1 MIPSDAEHAILA
13 PSDAD
18 TWVVCAAKPLMVRNL
33 LVKLPENPDH
43 VLAAKDGTASHW
55 AMAEIAAG
63 RMVAEGQITDD
74 GHILTQEMIDGAQL
88 LVDDVLTLLPHIPRP
103 EWHVEQRVNMA
114 RRIHAANW
122 GTPDLWVYD
131 PTTRTIYLWDYKFG
145 YGIVEVFENWQLV
158 DYLAGILE
166 ELERLYGQHLDDR
179 QIKVVFT
186 IVQPRAFH
194 PAGPVRR
201 WHVSSAA
208 NLRGMH
214 NRLEMAADDAMSGFA
229 KATPNPNCMHCE
241 ARHVCQ
247 ALQQDAYRSAQISLQ
262 GVPLLLS
269 PEATGLELTVLT
281 EAAKRLE
288 ARING
293 LMVQGEA
300 MAREGKT
307 VPGWRLDKKPSREQW
322 TDQKLAAG
330 LARTLGIDIH
340 KPDSLVTPNQARKAG
355 LPDEIVAA
363 VSERAPAKAKFEP
376 VPEWDG
382 RRMFGKY

>member
-1 MIPSDAEHAILA
+1 MSDSAHAILP

-18 TWVVCAAKPLMVRNL
+18 TWVVCAAKPLMVANL
-33 LVKLPENPDH
+33 LEKLPENPDH

-55 AMAEIAAG
+55 AMAEIADG
-63 RMVAEGQITDD
+63 RVVAEGQITDD
-74 GHILTQEMIDGAQL
+74 GHILTEEMIDGAQM
-88 LVDDVLTLLPHIPRP
+88 LVDDVLTLLPHVPRH
-103 EWHVEQRVNMA
+103 EWHVEQRVGMA

-166 ELERLYGQHLDDR
+166 ELERIYGQHLDDR

-194 PAGPVRR
+194 PEGPVRR

-214 NRLEMAADDAMSGFA
+214 NRLEMAAEDAMSGFA
-229 KATPNPNCMHCE
+229 KATPNPNCVYCE

-247 ALQQDAYRSAQISLQ
+247 ALQRDAYRSAQISMQ
-262 GVPLLLS
+262 AVPLLLS
-269 PEATGLELTVLT
+269 PEATGLELTLLT

-288 ARING
+288 ARINALQVSG
-293 LMVQGEA
+293 DA
-300 MAREGKT
+300 MAHAGKV
-307 VPGWRLDKKPSREQW
+307 VPGWELVREPAREQW
-322 TDQKLAAG
+322 TDPEQAAAF
-330 LARTLGIDIH
+330 ARTFNLDIH
-340 KPDSLVTPNQARKAG
+340 KPDSLITPRQAREKGMPA
-355 LPDEIVAA
+355 EIVAL
-363 VSERAPAKAKFEP
+363 VSDRPPSKPKFKP
-376 VPEWDG
+376 VEESRG
-382 RRMFGKY
+382 RRLFQKY